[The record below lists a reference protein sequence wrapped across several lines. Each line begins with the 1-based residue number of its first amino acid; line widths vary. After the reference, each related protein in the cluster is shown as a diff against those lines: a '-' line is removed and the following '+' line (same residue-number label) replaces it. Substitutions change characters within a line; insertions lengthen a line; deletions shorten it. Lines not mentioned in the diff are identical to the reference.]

1 MICTQFS
8 GHWMDNTSVS
18 LKTGSVLFTVDGNA
32 AGARPGGTRRSA
44 EALQYPIH
52 PAACVIKQGT
62 VAQKTLQQSLRALC
76 GVFGS
81 RQHKYG
87 IIKPKAAHPVK
98 EEENEQKGKA
108 RNAHP
113 F

>member
-8 GHWMDNTSVS
+8 GHWMDNTSVA
-18 LKTGSVLFTVDGNA
+18 LKTGSVPFTVNGNA

-44 EALQYPIH
+44 GALQYPIH
-52 PAACVIKQGT
+52 PAACAIKQGT
-62 VAQKTLQQSLRALC
+62 VAQKRRNSPFALYAA
-76 GVFGS
+76 FLGS